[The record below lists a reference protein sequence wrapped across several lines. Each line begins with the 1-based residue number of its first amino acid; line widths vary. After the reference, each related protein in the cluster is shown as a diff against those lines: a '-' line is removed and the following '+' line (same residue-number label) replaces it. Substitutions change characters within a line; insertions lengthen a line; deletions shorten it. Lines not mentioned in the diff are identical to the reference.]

1 MRYLVVN
8 ADDFG
13 ACSGVN
19 LGIVEAHRRG
29 IVASTSLIVDTGAAE
44 EAARLAAEC
53 PDLGVGL
60 HVTLR
65 PATDR
70 GRCRRDIEAQVERFQ
85 ELLGRPPTHVDSHHH
100 VHARPDLL
108 PAFRDVCLRRGLPL
122 RGYSQVRWCRRF
134 YGQWGG
140 RSHPEQISV
149 ASLKRILE
157 QDLIDGITELSC
169 HPGRDDPTLV
179 STYTTERER
188 ELHTLCD
195 VRVRSFLDR
204 AGVTLIHFGRV
215 SARPR
220 PGVRG
225 VS

>member
-1 MRYLVVN
+1 VN

-19 LGIVEAHRRG
+19 LGIVEAYRRG
-29 IVASTSLIVDTGAAE
+29 IVTSTSLMVDGGGAE

-53 PDLGVGL
+53 PGLGVGL
-60 HVTLR
+60 HVTVD
-65 PATDR
+65 PAADPAGCHR
-70 GRCRRDIEAQVERFQ
+70 EVEAQVERFD
-85 ELLGRPPTHVDSHHH
+85 EMLGRPPTHLDSHHH

-108 PAFRDVCLRRGLPL
+108 PAFRRACLRHGLSL
-122 RGYSQVRWCRRF
+122 RGYSHVRWCRRF

-149 ASLKRILE
+149 ASLVRILE

-169 HPGRDDPTLV
+169 HPGRHDPTLA
-179 STYTTERER
+179 STYATERER

-195 VRVRSFLDR
+195 VRARAFLDR
-204 AGVTLIHFGRV
+204 AGVTLIHFGHV
-215 SARPR
+215 SARSG
-220 PGVRG
+220 PGLRDL
-225 VS
+225 S